1 MKLRFTR
8 RALENISDIAAYVR
22 EQNPAAA
29 LRVQS
34 DIYDTLQNLL
44 IFPRAGRRQ
53 SARTVRKLVTPRYS
67 YLIYYRVDETA
78 EEIVVLNVKHPARER
93 DYLDI

>member
-8 RALENISDIAAYVR
+8 RALENISDVAAYVR
-22 EQNPAAA
+22 EHNPAAA

-53 SARTVRKLVTPRYS
+53 SARTVRKLVTPLFVS
-67 YLIYYRVDETA
+67 HL
-78 EEIVVLNVKHPARER
+78 LSGG
-93 DYLDI
+93 